1 MQLMTAL
8 SIITFPSIMG
18 VSLLGLSQA
27 FGQIDENNNPTSTI
41 NEVEWKTY
49 SSDKV
54 GFSME
59 YSSDWIVIEKTNRF
73 DTGDELVIKASE
85 DPSDSQFALNG
96 IVADTLIPDTTIF
109 TQITKKSLIGNY
121 FNVDYERHLVED
133 VNPSKYV
140 IGGEKAN
147 SFTYGSTVRGTDIAT
162 VGAEVVIT
170 YHNNKDYLFHF
181 DSEAQS
187 FDPQMTAIST

>member
-1 MQLMTAL
+1 
-8 SIITFPSIMG
+8 
-18 VSLLGLSQA
+18 
-27 FGQIDENNNPTSTI
+27 
-41 NEVEWKTY
+41 
-49 SSDKV
+49 
-54 GFSME
+54 ME

-73 DTGDELVIKASE
+73 DIGDELVIKSSE

-96 IVADTLIPDTTIF
+96 IVADTFIPDTTIF

-133 VNPSKYV
+133 VNPRKYI

-147 SFTYGSTVRGTDIAT
+147 SFTYGSTVGGNDIAT
-162 VGAEVVIT
+162 AGAEVVIT
-170 YHNNKDYLFHF
+170 HHDNKDYRFHF

-187 FDPQMTAIST
+187 FDDPHMTAIRTNMFESIKWLT